1 MGVQAVN
8 KPSWHDSCKRVQLNA
23 PKWLVACL
31 GGQMLRTEGLLS
43 TVGGLRLRIHWDG
56 ECYGRT
62 QALHT
67 LGFWGLWE
75 DSHLAYTEI

>member
-1 MGVQAVN
+1 
-8 KPSWHDSCKRVQLNA
+8 
-23 PKWLVACL
+23 
-31 GGQMLRTEGLLS
+31 MLRTEGLLS